1 MFEVMLIEDNN
12 IHVTVYD
19 TVTQGEGVFFLVFDD
34 DRSWHYVNSDHYVPV
49 MFQ

>member
-19 TVTQGEGVFFLVFDD
+19 TMAQGDSVFFLVWDN
-34 DRSWHYVNSDHYVPV
+34 DRCWHYVNSDVYEPL
-49 MFQ
+49 MIQ